1 MVHRLN
7 AELPSELTEEEFLKF
22 CVDNRD
28 LRIEKDDQGNVVTS
42 FPAYSE
48 IGRFNASL
56 TAELGMWNKGSKA
69 GYVFDSST
77 GFTLP
82 NSAVRSPDVSL
93 ILKDKWEPL
102 PKAEKKKFAH
112 VCPDFVIEIASASD
126 NLKQVQSKMNEW
138 ISQGASLGWLIDFD
152 NQRVWIYS
160 TGGNTSEHP
169 FDQPLKGAGPING
182 FAASLPEIMKG

>member
-1 MVHRLN
+1 MVHELN
-7 AELPSELTEEEFLKF
+7 IQSLGKLTEAEFQNF
-22 CVDNRD
+22 CMDNRH
-28 LRIEKDDQGNVVTS
+28 LRIERDAEGNIIIMSPT
-42 FPAYSE
+42 YSE
-48 IGRFNASL
+48 TGFYNSNLLIEFGA
-56 TAELGMWNKGSKA
+56 WNKRSKA

-93 ILKDKWEPL
+93 ILKDKWEAL
-102 PKAEKKKFAH
+102 PKTEKKKFAH
-112 VCPDFVIEIASASD
+112 VCPDFVIEIVSASD

-169 FDQPLKGAGPING
+169 FDQPLAGTGPIDG
-182 FAASLPEIMKG
+182 FAVSLPEIMKG

>member
-1 MVHRLN
+1 MVHGLN
-7 AELPSELTEEEFLKF
+7 AESPSELTEEKFLRF
-22 CVDNRD
+22 CIDNRD
-28 LRIEKDDQGNVVTS
+28 LRIEKDNKGNVVTS

-48 IGRFNASL
+48 IGSFNASL

-93 ILKDKWEPL
+93 ILKDKWEKL
-102 PKAEKKKFAH
+102 PKAKKKKFAH
-112 VCPDFVIEIASASD
+112 VCPDFVIEIVSASD

-138 ISQGASLGWLIDFD
+138 ISQGASHGWLIDFD

-169 FDQPLKGAGPING
+169 FDQPLTGTGPIDG
-182 FAASLPEIMKG
+182 FKVTLPEVMKG